1 MYSWWS
7 IRACVRIRREQRC
20 LDFWFWCWD
29 LHFSSYVMFGQHNF
43 PYVINKNWSDFQDFD
58 QEVVIRR
65 FQVSPEHLDLLRSVS
80 LTLRLAGLYCS
91 DWLRLWTVTE
101 GEVRSEGEKLSDRS
115 SRTTCSA
122 GFGSRTARFV
132 RTLSC
137 SRSGLGLFETL
148 SPVRTEQTRFWYTL
162 RVKSPEWNVTSFL

>member
-7 IRACVRIRREQRC
+7 TRACVRIRREQKC

-43 PYVINKNWSDFQDFD
+43 PYVTNKNWSDLQDFD
-58 QEVVIRR
+58 QEIVIRR
-65 FQVSPEHLDLLRSVS
+65 FQVLPEHLDLLRSVS

-101 GEVRSEGEKLSDRS
+101 GEVRSKGKKLSDRS
-115 SRTTCSA
+115 TRITCRA
-122 GFGSRTARFV
+122 GFGSRRAWFV
-132 RTLSC
+132 RALSC

-148 SPVRTEQTRFWYTL
+148 GPVRTEQTRFSYKL
-162 RVKSPEWNVTSFL
+162 RVKSPKWNMTSFL